1 MAERTFEIR
10 TEPHVARIGGTVLL
24 FEPDVAGADFMS
36 AYVKLQDAQQTASD
50 MLTPRKATATKH
62 AKQADP
68 AAIAMLDE
76 ALREFLA
83 ALLVPTS
90 RDVFAETKIPQRVL
104 VEIVEWCTEL
114 YGGGSGNQDDGSG
127 PSPD

>member
-10 TEPHVARIGGTVLL
+10 TEPHVARLGEAVL
-24 FEPDVAGADFMS
+24 FFQPEVDGAEFMS
-36 AYVKLQDAQQTASD
+36 AYVKLQDVQQAASD

-62 AKQADP
+62 AKQVDP

-76 ALREFLA
+76 ALREFLS
-83 ALLVPTS
+83 ALLIPAS
-90 RDVFAETKIPQRVL
+90 REIFAGTKIPQRVL
-104 VEIVEWCTEL
+104 VDIVEWCTEL
-114 YGGGSGNQDDGSG
+114 YGGGSGNPVDGSG